1 MAAPI
6 TTGPDAYE
14 KPYQLQRSVSAPLAT
29 APANFPLRK
38 VIEQHADVIAPLC
51 PPGTSP
57 ETVIAQLYAACL
69 RTPQIAQA
77 TPQSLI
83 VALSVAIPT
92 GGVIGHDVYLLPFRN
107 KGVWEVAYA
116 PDYKFLSA
124 CIVQAGGARSIM
136 AETVYANDVFR
147 VVKGTTP
154 HLVHEPAWNKPRGA
168 PIAYYATAFHGA
180 NVPPTFVVMTLAEV
194 ETIRAKSKQWNKEK
208 VGECPDW
215 YGMARAVHRL
225 GKLLPKK
232 ANPRLQQLAAIM
244 DADERVDAAESG
256 EIVGEIT
263 PMPAEAPVTV
273 EDVQEAFDAE
283 TIDDERDPA
292 LVAALDRVVNGKRLG
307 DLRNSGLTAIRKWAS
322 GKLAKDGDPQGRL
335 DSIIAACDLIV
346 EAREA
351 GEIEEPAKEV
361 DHA

>member
-14 KPYQLQRSVSAPLAT
+14 KPYQLQKSVSAPLAT

-51 PPGTSP
+51 PPGTNP

-83 VALSVAIPT
+83 IALSVAIPT
-92 GGVIGHDVYLLPFRN
+92 GGVIGHDVYLLPFYS
-107 KGVWEVAYA
+107 KDKKAWEVSFAF
-116 PDYKFLSA
+116 DYKYLAA
-124 CIVQAGGARSIM
+124 CIVQAGGARSID
-136 AETVYANDVFR
+136 AHAVYEGDDFKP
-147 VVKGTTP
+147 VKGTEP
-154 HLVHEPAWNKPRGA
+154 HIHHVEAWDKPRGRLRA
-168 PIAYYATAFHGA
+168 FYAVAHFGQH
-180 NVPPTFVVMTLAEV
+180 VPPRFVVMSLAEV
-194 ETIRAKSKQWNKEK
+194 EKIRARSKSWSK
-208 VGECPDW
+208 GECPDW

-244 DADERVDAAESG
+244 DADERVDAAEAG

-263 PMPAEAPVTV
+263 PMPVETPADAAPVAT
-273 EDVQEAFDAE
+273 EDVSEELAAALAYTVKGQALGDMDDERLGKLREWAEGKGNDRVVAMCRLVLADRQREAIADAFDAE
-283 TIDDERDPA
+283 
-292 LVAALDRVVNGKRLG
+292 
-307 DLRNSGLTAIRKWAS
+307 
-322 GKLAKDGDPQGRL
+322 
-335 DSIIAACDLIV
+335 
-346 EAREA
+346 
-351 GEIEEPAKEV
+351 EV
-361 DHA
+361 DDDA